1 MMSMDTVEKEW
12 ENRAIEQVEQ
22 LMYKHKCIIHTIT
35 CSRPFSSSIKLL
47 SILLQGPK
55 IKQNHNVQEQLEQQL
70 EAARQEG
77 DQLRQ
82 QLQAAMQAIQSQKT
96 QLEK

>member
-47 SILLQGPK
+47 SGIY
-55 IKQNHNVQEQLEQQL
+55 IS
-70 EAARQEG
+70 
-77 DQLRQ
+77 D
-82 QLQAAMQAIQSQKT
+82 AIG
-96 QLEK
+96 